1 MCSYYKSLSACYCK
15 TFELISVNK
24 RNNFRKTHFS
34 PTPDNMIPSGSFLL
48 AADVPAVAAE
58 GFVFLERMEDPLLEY
73 PLITDIVS
81 SSPPA
86 CREFL

>member
-1 MCSYYKSLSACYCK
+1 MLLKE
-15 TFELISVNK
+15 FELISVNK
-24 RNNFRKTHFS
+24 RNNFAKAHFS
-34 PTPDNMIPSGSFLL
+34 PVPDNMIPSGSFRL

-58 GFVFLERMEDPLLEY
+58 GLVFLERMEDPLLEY
-73 PLITDIVS
+73 PLITDNVS

>member
-1 MCSYYKSLSACYCK
+1 MAIINLYLGVMLKE
-15 TFELISVNK
+15 FEPISVNK
-24 RNNFRKTHFS
+24 RNNFSKAHFS
-34 PTPDNMIPSGSFLL
+34 ASPDNMIPSGSFLL

-58 GFVFLERMEDPLLEY
+58 GLDFLERMEDPLLEY